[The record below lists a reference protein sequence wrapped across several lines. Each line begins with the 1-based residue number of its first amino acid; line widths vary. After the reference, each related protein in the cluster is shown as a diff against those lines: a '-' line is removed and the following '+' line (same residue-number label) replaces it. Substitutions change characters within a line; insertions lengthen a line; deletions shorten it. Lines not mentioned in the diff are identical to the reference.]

1 MATKKTKMT
10 MGQIEASKPFKVQSG
25 RSGAY
30 DFGGGGVGR
39 AQLKKPSWG
48 TSTVRSGANSSATY
62 KGSKKIKP
70 KK

>member
-1 MATKKTKMT
+1 MANKKTKKTI
-10 MGQIEASKPFKVQSG
+10 GQIESSKPSMVYSG

-39 AQLKKPSWG
+39 AQLRKPSWG
-48 TSTVRSGANSSATY
+48 KTTVRSGTKSSSTY
-62 KGSKKIKP
+62 KGAKKV